1 MKIGK
6 NWKKLEKIGKNGS
19 SKKMW
24 FLKDVVPSADFM
36 CFNFV
41 VHERRNGGSE
51 IGENWWKIGE
61 NGWKW
66 VKMGENGWKWVKMG
80 ENWVKIGENWKFHFY
95 AFLVIF
101 CHFGWFQAI
110 LVHFVPFVKGV
121 VPFLKGD
128 GQLVKGADSL
138 KLLSKLAVF
147 PLLLIFDEIFSGFRA
162 KFQKRVTSVDFQ
174 SNLRKQIRK
183 LPKFLKFVKIIQ
195 FYSILFN
202 IIQSCP

>member
-1 MKIGK
+1 
-6 NWKKLEKIGKNGS
+6 
-19 SKKMW
+19 MW

-51 IGENWWKIGE
+51 IGENWWKMGE

-66 VKMGENGWKWVKMG
+66 VKMGENGRK
-80 ENWVKIGENWKFHFY
+80 WVKIGWKLSENWWKLKISLLWIFQL
-95 AFLVIF
+95 FLVIS
-101 CHFGWFQAI
+101 CNFGWFQAI

-128 GQLVKGADSL
+128 GQLVKGADRL

-147 PLLLIFDEIFSGFRA
+147 PLLLIAEQFSE
-162 KFQKRVTSVDFQ
+162 
-174 SNLRKQIRK
+174 
-183 LPKFLKFVKIIQ
+183 KIKK
-195 FYSILFN
+195 
-202 IIQSCP
+202 